1 MQAGLLAMLLQ
12 WSLMGAPDLPVEAP
26 LVPGAVALEERGRY
40 RSARTFQE
48 TLDFYRRL
56 FNQTGGVRWR
66 NVVNLP
72 GIKAKHVD
80 SLRNRTRWEGINIY
94 EKQGEVR
101 VYVIRRDV
109 SEIEAPEPKRRGR
122 H

>member
-1 MQAGLLAMLLQ
+1 MLLQ
-12 WSLMGAPDLPVEAP
+12 WSLMSAPDLPVEAP
-26 LVPGAVALEERGRY
+26 LVPGAIALEERGRY
-40 RSARTFQE
+40 RSVRTYQE

-94 EKQGEVR
+94 EKSGEVR
-101 VYVIRRDV
+101 VYVIRRDA
-109 SEIEAPEPKRRGR
+109 SEVEAPEPKRRGR